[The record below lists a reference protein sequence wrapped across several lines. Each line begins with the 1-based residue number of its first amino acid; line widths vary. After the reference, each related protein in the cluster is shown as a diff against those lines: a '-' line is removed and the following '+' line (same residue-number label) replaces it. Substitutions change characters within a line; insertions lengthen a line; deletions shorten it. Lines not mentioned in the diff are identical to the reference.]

1 MEENLLRILN
11 VCDLSYNS
19 LSDMENVKISR
30 EKLTNPDL
38 YEKIKNEIIKEE
50 IKKFKKVLSSSFYTC
65 LHNDAEK
72 KQRWPLVNLIRQILK
87 HHEYNLFPIRECD
100 GYTKDKKKKYKRF
113 YIVKKIKQED
123 KNEW

>member
-19 LSDMENVKISR
+19 LSEMENVKISR

-72 KQRWPLVNLIRQILK
+72 KQKWPLVNLIRQFLK
-87 HHEYNLFPIRECD
+87 HYKYRLVPIRECD

-113 YIVKKIKQED
+113 YIVKKIKNED
-123 KNEW
+123 KNE